1 MYLYGC
7 SFCSPDGGLKQNY
20 WLNFAVLGIMLLA
33 VRALFFLRISFTK
46 AGRYLLYVR
55 RVNIYVTFSVCLNLP
70 SSLIVRVTF
79 IEDTK

>member
-1 MYLYGC
+1 
-7 SFCSPDGGLKQNY
+7 
-20 WLNFAVLGIMLLA
+20 MLLA
-33 VRALFFLRISFTK
+33 ERALFFLRISFTK